1 MCRMG
6 VKYPTDK
13 SPYNKNPKLHKHA
26 YTAIYSMLFSN
37 LRYKNIT
44 VGEVGILDNQSML
57 IWREF
62 FTKAKLYGFECDQN
76 RIDKANLDKIP
87 NCAYSYMDVKDT
99 KIIESAL
106 SLTKTR
112 FDILI
117 EDSTHVFE
125 DQIRFVSVAYEY
137 IKPGGFIVIEDIFKK
152 AEESAYSEALSH
164 LSDYF
169 SQAMFINANHG
180 LRYSPGWDNDKI
192 LVLHRS
198 EL

>member
-1 MCRMG
+1 MG

-125 DQIRFVSVAYEY
+125 DQIRFVSVAYE
-137 IKPGGFIVIEDIFKK
+137 
-152 AEESAYSEALSH
+152 SS
-164 LSDYF
+164 
-169 SQAMFINANHG
+169 SQAG
-180 LRYSPGWDNDKI
+180 LS
-192 LVLHRS
+192 
-198 EL
+198 